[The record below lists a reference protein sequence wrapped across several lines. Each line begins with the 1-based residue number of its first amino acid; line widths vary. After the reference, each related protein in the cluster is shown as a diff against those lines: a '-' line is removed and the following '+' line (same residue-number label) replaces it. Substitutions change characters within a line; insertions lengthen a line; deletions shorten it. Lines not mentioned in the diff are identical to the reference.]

1 MGTRTGP
8 SQTAASPRL
17 IDPAAFRLLYARMF
31 PIVYAYCFRRCG
43 GNVAVAED
51 LTQETFLAVVDAT
64 RRGIDAGDAW
74 VIGIARHKFLD
85 HCRRESRFSRI
96 AARLRFGV
104 RDADDRPWI
113 DAANQ
118 ADVATALAR
127 LLPQQRAALALHY
140 LDGLP
145 VVEVARALGRSEPAT
160 ESLLVR
166 AKKAFRDVVEEMGD
180 A

>member
-17 IDPAAFRLLYARMF
+17 TDPAAFRLLYARMF

-104 RDADDRPWI
+104 RDAHDRPWI
-113 DAANQ
+113 DAATRQ
-118 ADVATALAR
+118 TWLQR
-127 LLPQQRAALALHY
+127 LRGCCRNSERPWLCIISI
-140 LDGLP
+140 GLP

-166 AKKAFRDVVEEMGD
+166 AKKAFRDIVEEMGD